1 LKTVECGT
9 IHTICHP
16 CPDPIHESIASF
28 LTSVFKNTAKSY
40 RISALEAQLESST
53 RDYSREIARLR
64 TKLFELEITA
74 AMASD
79 RPGSGEGTN
88 AFIDTPHVSERRCL
102 HRVQYQRC
110 SLFANSIFE

>member
-1 LKTVECGT
+1 LHVYQ
-9 IHTICHP
+9 
-16 CPDPIHESIASF
+16 
-28 LTSVFKNTAKSY
+28 NTAKSY

-79 RPGSGEGTN
+79 RPGSGEGIY
-88 AFIDTPHVSERRCL
+88 AVYL
-102 HRVQYQRC
+102 RVRLY
-110 SLFANSIFE
+110 

>member
-1 LKTVECGT
+1 M
-9 IHTICHP
+9 
-16 CPDPIHESIASF
+16 
-28 LTSVFKNTAKSY
+28 AKSY

-79 RPGSGEGTN
+79 RPGSGEG
-88 AFIDTPHVSERRCL
+88 AYSVYMRARI
-102 HRVQYQRC
+102 Y
-110 SLFANSIFE
+110 